1 MRHYSRSDFEF
12 GSLLGTGAFAQVVH
26 VRDKTD
32 GKEYA
37 LKILDKKTLERL
49 DKTAQV
55 LNERDTLMKLRDC
68 DNIVKLYFTFQDR
81 TWLYFALEYCEGGD
95 LAEEIGRWGRVPED
109 LARFYAAEIVNML
122 VQLRSKG
129 LAHRDLKP
137 DNILINKGHLK
148 LVDFDVAKATSP
160 SLAYR
165 CEKSAASGD
174 TKSASTQS
182 DDDSQLRRMNTF
194 VGTAQY
200 VSPEMLSDSAVAGFA
215 SDLWAL
221 GCIVYQMIVGYSPF
235 QSGSEGQTFQMILST
250 QYDMPDD
257 VSDAARDLIGK
268 LLVLEPA
275 DRLGF
280 GNLGELKAHPF
291 FDGVDFATLPFTPP
305 PRESHHYRNH
315 QENGESLADDM
326 GAEFGLA
333 PHGVEISVDEDDD
346 WSYDSDEDE
355 RTPMVGQVFGGRAQR
370 IMPFNFVEAA
380 SAAVKSPRS
389 SVGQHGGTR
398 PGRQQ
403 QERPAETT
411 TRTSCEEDADGR

>member
-32 GKEYA
+32 GEEYA

-148 LVDFDVAKATSP
+148 LVDFDVAKAISP
-160 SLAYR
+160 SLAYQ
-165 CEKSAASGD
+165 CEKGALP
-174 TKSASTQS
+174 S

-235 QSGSEGQTFQMILST
+235 QSGSEGQTFQMIL
-250 QYDMPDD
+250 
-257 VSDAARDLIGK
+257 ARQ
-268 LLVLEPA
+268 
-275 DRLGF
+275 LGF

-291 FDGVDFATLPFTPP
+291 FSGVDFATLPFTPP
-305 PRESHHYRNH
+305 PRESHHNRNH

-380 SAAVKSPRS
+380 NAAVKSPRS
-389 SVGQHGGTR
+389 SGGQHGGTR

-411 TRTSCEEDADGR
+411 TRTSCEEDAGGR